1 MMAVQLPAAA
11 VSSLFLLLLMILTV
25 TTLSDHHRRRELPAK
40 PADQTTTTTTELQH
54 PRKSLSSFFS
64 APAPQLAAGPAYA
77 ASFRAVPGGP
87 NPLHN

>member
-25 TTLSDHHRRRELPAK
+25 TTLSDHRRGELPAK
-40 PADQTTTTTTELQH
+40 PADQTTTTTELQH
-54 PRKSLSSFFS
+54 PRKSLSSSSFFS

>member
-25 TTLSDHHRRRELPAK
+25 TTLSDHRRRELPAK
-40 PADQTTTTTTELQH
+40 PADQTTTTTELQH
-54 PRKSLSSFFS
+54 PRKSLSLFFS